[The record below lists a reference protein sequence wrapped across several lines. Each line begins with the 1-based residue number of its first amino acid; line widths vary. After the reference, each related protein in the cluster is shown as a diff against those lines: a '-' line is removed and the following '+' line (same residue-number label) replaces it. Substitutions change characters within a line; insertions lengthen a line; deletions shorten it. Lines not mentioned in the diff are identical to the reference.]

1 MKESVIENYLKNKVK
16 SMKGIAI
23 KLNSMSM
30 SGLPD
35 RMVLLPKGIILFV
48 ELKRLGGKAR
58 PLQLV
63 THRLLKNLG
72 FEVYVIDSK
81 KQVEEALNKY
91 GEV

>member
-1 MKESVIENYLKNKVK
+1 MREKEIENYLKNKVK

-48 ELKRLGGKAR
+48 ELKRPGGKAR

-81 KQVEEALNKY
+81 KQVEEVLNKY